1 MDAKELR
8 QLSVEELKSKIK
20 SLKEDGVRARFKVQ
34 SSEERDTSV
43 FKKIRKDVARAQTV
57 LTEKSKAQK
66 SEGNKV

>member
-8 QLSVEELKSKIK
+8 QLSVEELKGKIK
-20 SLKEDGVRARFKVQ
+20 TLKEDGVRVRFKVQ

-57 LTEKSKAQK
+57 LTEKLRGQD
-66 SEGNKV
+66 V